1 MAKQF
6 TDSDFA
12 TSVEQFKG
20 LAIVDFWASWCGPC
34 LMVGP
39 VIEELVEEY
48 KDNPGIIV
56 GKVNVD
62 DCREIASKYEIMSI
76 PTVLIFKDGQVV
88 ETIVGARN
96 KMGYMQMIDKHK

>member
-6 TDSDFA
+6 TDADFSV
-12 TSVEQFKG
+12 SVEQFKG

-39 VIEELVEEY
+39 VIEELAEDY
-48 KDNPGIIV
+48 KDDSNVTV

-62 DCREIASKYEIMSI
+62 ECREVASKYGIMSI
-76 PTVLIFKDGQVV
+76 PTVMIFKDGKVV

-96 KMGYMQMIDKHK
+96 KQDYKQMIEKHK